1 MMLKGKRV
9 LIGISGGIAAYK
21 IPFLVRYLVKNG
33 AEVRCILTPSA
44 SAFVTPL
51 TLATLSKNEVASKLY
66 DAETGIWT
74 NHVELGLWADLFIIA
89 PLTASSLAKMAQ
101 GQSDNLMLTTYLS
114 ARCPVLVAP
123 AMDLDMYAHPST
135 TRNLATLKAD
145 GVHVLNADSGELA
158 SGLSGQGRMTEPED
172 MLQAAIN
179 LLCPIEQKLKNQ
191 KVLVTAGPT
200 YEAIDPVRFI
210 GNHSSGKMGIAI
222 AHSFAQ
228 QGADVTLV
236 LGPSSQKVDNS
247 ERIKIVR
254 VNSAEEML
262 VAVQNEW
269 HSQQIGVFS
278 AAVADY
284 RPKTQTTEKIKKNDD
299 EMRIDLVK
307 NPDILAWAGANKSS
321 LQFLV
326 GFALETNNALANA
339 QSKLERKNLD
349 LIVLNSLENEGAG
362 FAFNTNKVTFVAANN
377 KITNFELLLKTQVA
391 ENIVHYVIE
400 NKK

>member
-1 MMLKGKRV
+1 MMLKGKLV

-145 GVHVLNADSGELA
+145 GVHILDADSGELA

-172 MLQAAIN
+172 ILQAAIN

>member
-145 GVHVLNADSGELA
+145 GVHILDADSGELA